1 LEESLEIEPVA
12 AAITRYV
19 ARRIVAREQMLAGM
33 DSEREI
39 SAVHAE
45 SDESP
50 AGAGGIGDTW
60 FMLLVGIGLGVILS
74 LMVFA
79 FR

>member
-1 LEESLEIEPVA
+1 
-12 AAITRYV
+12 
-19 ARRIVAREQMLAGM
+19 MLAGM

-39 SAVHAE
+39 PSLHAE
-45 SDESP
+45 PNETP